1 MKFNENNNNLHAT
14 RDFKVVTGMRIAAAC
29 IVTRMCVCEN

>member
-14 RDFKVVTGMRIAAAC
+14 RDFKAVTEMRIAAAYT
-29 IVTRMCVCEN
+29 VTRMCVCEN